1 MTQLVNKATT
11 AGNKAPSVAPILN
24 HHYALAAYRIGLGD
38 AHRRGGVERRRV
50 RIDGAH
56 MMINTVHSR
65 RIRRANFVDDDLT
78 TELAHV

>member
-1 MTQLVNKATT
+1 
-11 AGNKAPSVAPILN
+11 
-24 HHYALAAYRIGLGD
+24 
-38 AHRRGGVERRRV
+38 
-50 RIDGAH
+50 